1 MKSLKTIFPICLL
14 CLQLMCFAQKGTVSP
29 AFNAELEKILL
40 DFPASFINLKG
51 EEILKDDTEVRY
63 ESRIVLPG
71 SEDCMVNT
79 NFAGNK
85 KTAGWEAVMLTT
97 QTYEEAA
104 KEYKK
109 LYLQLIDCRFKLK
122 SKTTVSLIGKWIS
135 PQPTENFSAT
145 IFILSSSTG
154 AYRKMNIELEM
165 LNVMDEW
172 KVNLRVKENG

>member
-1 MKSLKTIFPICLL
+1 MKSLKTIFPLCLL
-14 CLQLMCFAQKGTVSP
+14 CMQLMCFAQKASVSP
-29 AFNAELEKILL
+29 AFNSALEKILL
-40 DFPASFINLKG
+40 DFPLSFSNLKG
-51 EEILKDDTEVRY
+51 EEILKEETEVRH

-79 NFAGNK
+79 MLDGAK
-85 KTAGWEAVMLTT
+85 KTVGWEAVMVTT

-122 SKTTVSLIGKWIS
+122 SKTAVSLIGKWVS
-135 PQPTENFSAT
+135 PQPTENFSST
-145 IFILSSSTG
+145 TFILSSSTG

-165 LNVMDEW
+165 VNVMDEW

>member
-14 CLQLMCFAQKGTVSP
+14 CLQFMCFAQKATVST

-51 EEILKDDTEVRY
+51 EEILKEETEIRY

-71 SEDCMVNT
+71 SEDCMVNAILT
-79 NFAGNK
+79 GNK
-85 KTAGWEAVMLTT
+85 KTVGWEAVMVTT
-97 QTYEEAA
+97 QTYEAAA

-122 SKTTVSLIGKWIS
+122 SKTTVSLIGKWVS
-135 PQPTENFSAT
+135 PQPTNNFSST
-145 IFILSSSTG
+145 IFILSSSTS

-172 KVNLRVKENG
+172 KVNLRVKENS